1 MMPVFIIAEAGVNH
15 NGDMELAKQLIVS
28 AAEAGCDAVK
38 FQTFSAEALVTKD
51 AAKAAYQEINDGAGS
66 QFEMLKRLELNWE
79 QHKILKGDCAN
90 HGIEFLSTGFSI
102 EDMEFLISIGVQ
114 RIKIPSGDLTN
125 LPLLKVAARSGLPIL
140 LSTGMADLDEVK
152 ASLNALEE
160 AGCPPDRITAL
171 HCTSLYPAP
180 AMTVNLRAMLSIQ
193 EACRVAIG
201 YSDHTLGDE
210 ITIAAVAL
218 GATVIEKHITI
229 SRDLPGPDHR
239 ASLEP
244 DQLKAMVRSI
254 RAVELAMG
262 DGIKKPSKEEL
273 ETRVAARRSIVAAQC
288 IKPGELLT
296 PINLA
301 CKRPGHGISPM
312 HWDQLLGR
320 RASYSYRADDMIEE
334 SLQ

>member
-1 MMPVFIIAEAGVNH
+1 MSVFIIAEAGVNH
-15 NGDMELAKQLIVS
+15 NGDIELAKQLVS
-28 AAEAGCDAVK
+28 VAAEAGCDAVK

-51 AAKAAYQEINDGAGS
+51 AAKAAYQKVNDGAGS
-66 QFEMLKRLELNWE
+66 QFEMLKRLELDWE
-79 QHKILKGDCAN
+79 QHQFLRSECAN
-90 HGIEFLSTGFSI
+90 HGIEFMSTGFGVEEI
-102 EDMEFLISIGVQ
+102 KFLISIGIQ

-152 ASLNALEE
+152 ASLSALEE
-160 AGCPPDRITAL
+160 AGCPLDRVTAL

-180 AMTVNLRAMLSIQ
+180 AMTVNLRAMLTIQ
-193 EACRVAIG
+193 DACRIAIG

-254 RAVELAMG
+254 RAVELALG
-262 DGIKKPSKEEL
+262 DGVKRPNIQEL
-273 ETRVAARRSIVAAQC
+273 ETRQIARRSIVAAVP
-288 IKPGELLT
+288 IKQGEIFSENNLT
-296 PINLA
+296 S
-301 CKRPGHGISPM
+301 KRPATGISPM
-312 HWDQLLGR
+312 NWDQLVGQTST
-320 RASYSYRADDMIEE
+320 RAYAMNECIDWPTS
-334 SLQ
+334 

>member
-1 MMPVFIIAEAGVNH
+1 MSVFIIAEAGVNH
-15 NGDMELAKQLIVS
+15 NGDMELAKQLIGS

-38 FQTFSAEALVTKD
+38 FQTFSAGALVTKD
-51 AAKAAYQEINDGAGS
+51 AAKAAYQEMNDGAGS
-66 QFEMLKRLELNWE
+66 QFDMLKRLELSWE
-79 QHKILKGDCAN
+79 QYEVLKSDCAN

-102 EDMEFLISIGVQ
+102 EDLEFLIGIGIQ

-125 LPLLKVAARSGLPIL
+125 LPILKVAARSGLPIL

-152 ASLNALEE
+152 ASLNVLQE
-160 AGCPPDRITAL
+160 AGCAIDRITAL

-180 AMTVNLRAMLSIQ
+180 AITVNLRAMQTIQ
-193 EACRVAIG
+193 ESCRVAIG

-254 RAVELAMG
+254 RAVELALG
-262 DGIKKPSKEEL
+262 DGIKKPSKKEL
-273 ETRVAARRSIVAAQC
+273 ETRIVARRSIVAATS
-288 IKPGELLT
+288 IESGELLSPT
-296 PINLA
+296 NMA
-301 CKRPGHGISPM
+301 CKRPGHGLSPM
-312 HWDQLLGR
+312 LWDQLLGR
-320 RASYSYRADDMIEE
+320 RASRSYCADDIIEE
-334 SLQ
+334 L

>member
-1 MMPVFIIAEAGVNH
+1 MSVFIIAEAGVNH
-15 NGDMELAKQLIVS
+15 NGDMELAKQLIGS

-38 FQTFSAEALVTKD
+38 FQTFSAGALVTKD

-66 QFEMLKRLELNWE
+66 QFDMLKRLELSRE
-79 QHKILKGDCAN
+79 QHEVLKSDCAN

-102 EDMEFLISIGVQ
+102 EDMEFLIGIGIQ

-125 LPLLKVAARSGLPIL
+125 LPLLKAAAGSGLPIL

-152 ASLNALEE
+152 ASLNVLKE
-160 AGCPPDRITAL
+160 AGCSIDRITAL

-180 AMTVNLRAMLSIQ
+180 AMTVNLRAMQTIQ
-193 EACRVAIG
+193 ESCRVAIG

-254 RAVELAMG
+254 RAVELALG
-262 DGIKKPSKEEL
+262 DGIKKPSKKEL
-273 ETRVAARRSIVAAQC
+273 ETRIVARRSIVAATS
-288 IKPGELLT
+288 IESGELLS
-296 PINLA
+296 PINMA
-301 CKRPGHGISPM
+301 CKRPGHGLSPM
-312 HWDQLLGR
+312 LWDQLLGR
-320 RASYSYRADDMIEE
+320 RASRSYSPDDIIEE
-334 SLQ
+334 P

>member
-1 MMPVFIIAEAGVNH
+1 MSVFIIAEAGVNH
-15 NGDMELAKQLIVS
+15 NGDIELAKQLIVV

-38 FQTFSAEALVTKD
+38 FQTFSAEALVTKN
-51 AAKAAYQEINDGAGS
+51 AAKAAYQEINDGSGS
-66 QFEMLKRLELNWE
+66 QFEMLKRLELSWD
-79 QHKILKGDCAN
+79 QHEILKSECAN
-90 HGIEFLSTGFSI
+90 HGIEFLSTGFGI
-102 EDMEFLISIGVQ
+102 EDIEFLISIGVKH
-114 RIKIPSGDLTN
+114 IKIPSGDLTN
-125 LPLLKVAARSGLPIL
+125 LPLLKVAGRSGLPIL

-152 ASLNALEE
+152 ASLNALDE
-160 AGCPPDRITAL
+160 AGCPSERITAL

-180 AMTVNLRAMLSIQ
+180 ANSVNLRAMLSIK

-254 RAVELAMG
+254 RAVELALG
-262 DGIKKPSKEEL
+262 DGIKKPTGKEL
-273 ETRVAARRSIVAAQC
+273 ETRLIARRSIVAAAP
-288 IKPGELLT
+288 IKQGELFSEGNLT
-296 PINLA
+296 
-301 CKRPGHGISPM
+301 CKRPAHGMSPM
-312 HWDQLLGR
+312 NWDKLVGHPSN
-320 RASYSYRADDMIEE
+320 RAYVLDELIDCQIS
-334 SLQ
+334 